1 MTDEEAIQPEPDPT
15 SDSIV
20 DEPRRHR
27 THTRGQH
34 LVLALNCVI
43 VVVCF
48 AAAVGLIVGKRAAEQ
63 RQVVA
68 FAAPAVRAQPQAT
81 PGSGPVD
88 TGPQETFPAADP
100 AVRNFLLVGADN
112 NACIDPKSPYAK
124 GLASTGHNGLTDTI
138 MVIRVDSGNHRA
150 AVLSFPRDLWVDV
163 PGTGKRRINSAYRK
177 NDPSVL
183 QAVLHDEFAIDIDH
197 FVQVDF
203 CAFVHLVQAVG
214 GVQVPLPY
222 AMRDVSTGFVTEVA
236 GCHRFVG
243 DEALAYVRS
252 RHMEYQDI
260 GNEWHKDGSSDFGR
274 IARQQDF
281 IRRTLKAIG
290 DGGLFNPTKIQGLY
304 TSYKND
310 LVTDGDLT
318 VAKILEFAGV
328 VRDLDPEQIRSYQI
342 EADSA
347 KISGNDVLLWKS
359 DSPTMQAILDVFR
372 GKAPL
377 AAPTDAAAQPSTTVA
392 VAAAPTLVATT
403 GAPAPVVAAAPTDT
417 APESNA
423 PKTALV
429 PDPKVQCTG

>member
-1 MTDEEAIQPEPDPT
+1 MTDEEAIQPEPDTT
-15 SDSIV
+15 SDQ
-20 DEPRRHR
+20 PTQHR
-27 THTRGQH
+27 SHTRGQH
-34 LVLALNCVI
+34 FVLALNCL
-43 VVVCF
+43 VVVACF

-68 FAAPAVRAQPQAT
+68 FAAPAARAQPQAVQ
-81 PGSGPVD
+81 GSGPID

-100 AVRNFLLVGADN
+100 AVKNFLLVGADN
-112 NACIDPKSPYAK
+112 NACVDPKSPYAK
-124 GLASTGHNGLTDTI
+124 GLAKNGHNGLTDTI
-138 MVIRVDSGNHRA
+138 MVIRVDSGNQRA

-183 QAVLHDEFAIDIDH
+183 QAVLHNEFAIDIDH

-222 AMRDVSTGFVTEVA
+222 AMRDISTGFVVDIP

-252 RHMEYQDI
+252 RKMEYQDI
-260 GNEWHKDGSSDFGR
+260 GNSWHKDESSDFGR

-318 VAKILEFAGV
+318 LAKILEFAGV
-328 VRDLDPEQIRSYQI
+328 VRDLDPEQIRTYQV

-359 DSPTMQAILDVFR
+359 DSPTLQAILDIFR

-377 AAPTDAAAQPSTTVA
+377 AAPTDTAPLAAPTDSVAQSSTS
-392 VAAAPTLVATT
+392 VAAAP
-403 GAPAPVVAAAPTDT
+403 APAPVVAAAPTDT
-417 APESNA
+417 APQSNA

>member
-1 MTDEEAIQPEPDPT
+1 MTDEEAIQPEPDTT
-15 SDSIV
+15 SDSSTG
-20 DEPRRHR
+20 DPTQQRA
-27 THTRGQH
+27 HTRGQH
-34 LVLALNCVI
+34 VVLAVNCL
-43 VVVCF
+43 VVVACF

-63 RQVVA
+63 RRVVA
-68 FAAPAVRAQPQAT
+68 FASPAARAQPQSAQ
-81 PGSGPVD
+81 GSGPVD

-100 AVRNFLLVGADN
+100 AVKNFLLVGADN
-112 NACIDPKSPYAK
+112 NACVDPTSPYAK
-124 GLASTGHNGLTDTI
+124 GLAKTGHNGLTDTI

-177 NDPSVL
+177 NDPTVL
-183 QAVLHDEFAIDIDH
+183 YTVMHDEFAIDIDH

-222 AMRDVSTGFVTEVA
+222 AMRDVNTGFVTEVA

-252 RHMEYQDI
+252 RHMQYQDV
-260 GNEWHKDGSSDFGR
+260 GNAWHDDKSADFGR

-310 LVTDGDLT
+310 LVVDRDLT
-318 VAKILEFAGV
+318 PAKILEFAGV
-328 VRDLDPEQIRSYQI
+328 VRDLDPEQIRTYQI

-347 KISGNDVLLWKS
+347 KISGNDVLLWKK
-359 DSPTMQAILDVFR
+359 DSPTMLAILDIFR

-377 AAPTDAAAQPSTTVA
+377 ATPTDSVAQSATTVA
-392 VAAAPTLVATT
+392 AATPTPVAAT
-403 GAPAPVVAAAPTDT
+403 GAPAPVAAAPTDT

>member
-1 MTDEEAIQPEPDPT
+1 MTDEEAIQLGPDTT
-15 SDSIV
+15 SDH
-20 DEPRRHR
+20 PTQHR
-27 THTRGQH
+27 AHTRGQH
-34 LVLALNCVI
+34 LVLAMNCL
-43 VVVCF
+43 VVVACF
-48 AAAVGLIVGKRAAEQ
+48 VAAIGLIVGKRAAEQ
-63 RQVVA
+63 RRVVA
-68 FAAPAVRAQPQAT
+68 FAAPAARAQPQT
-81 PGSGPVD
+81 VQGSGPVD

-100 AVRNFLLVGADN
+100 TVNNFLLVGADN

-124 GLASTGHNGLTDTI
+124 GLAKSGHNGLTDTI

-163 PGTGKRRINSAYRK
+163 PGTGKRRINTAYRR

-183 QAVLHDEFAIDIDH
+183 KAVLHNEFAIDIDH
-197 FVQVDF
+197 FLQVDF

-222 AMRDVSTGFVTEVA
+222 AMRDINTGFVVDIP

-252 RHMEYQDI
+252 RHMEYQDV
-260 GNEWHKDGSSDFGR
+260 GNAWHKDESSDFGR

-290 DGGLFNPTKIQGLY
+290 DGGLFSPTKIQGLY

-310 LVTDGDLT
+310 LVTDDDLT
-318 VAKILEFAGV
+318 LAKILEFAGV
-328 VRDLDPEQIRSYQI
+328 VRDLDPEQIRSYQV
-342 EADSA
+342 EATSA

-359 DSPTMQAILDVFR
+359 DSPEMLAILDIFR

-377 AAPTDAAAQPSTTVA
+377 AAPTDSVAQSSTTVA
-392 VAAAPTLVATT
+392 A
-403 GAPAPVVAAAPTDT
+403 APAPVAATGSAAPVVAPAPTDT
-417 APESNA
+417 APLSNA

>member
-1 MTDEEAIQPEPDPT
+1 MTDEEAIQPDPT
-15 SDSIV
+15 S
-20 DEPRRHR
+20 EQPAHRRA
-27 THTRGQH
+27 HTRGQL
-34 LVLALNCVI
+34 LVLAVNCV
-43 VVVCF
+43 VVVACF
-48 AAAVGLIVGKRAAEQ
+48 AAAVGLMVGKRAAEQ
-63 RQVVA
+63 RKVVA
-68 FAAPAVRAQPQAT
+68 FAASAAGNAQPQAAQ
-81 PGSGPVD
+81 GSGPVD

-100 AVRNFLLVGADN
+100 AVKNFLLVGADN
-112 NACIDPKSPYAK
+112 NACVDPTSPYAK
-124 GLASTGHNGLTDTI
+124 GLAKSGHNGLTDTI

-163 PGTGKRRINSAYRK
+163 PGTGKRRINTAYRK
-177 NDPSVL
+177 DDPLVL
-183 QAVLHDEFAIDIDH
+183 YAVLHNEFAIDIDH

-222 AMRDVSTGFVTEVA
+222 AMRDVSTGFVVDIP

-252 RHMEYQDI
+252 RHMEYQDV
-260 GNEWHKDGSSDFGR
+260 GNAWHEDKSSDFGR

-310 LVTDGDLT
+310 LVTDRDLT
-318 VAKILEFAGV
+318 PAKILEFAGV
-328 VRDLDPEQIRSYQI
+328 IRDLDPEQIRTYQI

-347 KISGNDVLLWKS
+347 KISGNDVLLWKN
-359 DSPTMQAILDVFR
+359 DSPTMLAILDIFR
-372 GKAPL
+372 GKAPM
-377 AAPTDAAAQPSTTVA
+377 AAPTDSVAQSPTTVA
-392 VAAAPTLVATT
+392 AP
-403 GAPAPVVAAAPTDT
+403 APAPVAGTAAPAPVAAAAPTDT
-417 APESNA
+417 APQSNA